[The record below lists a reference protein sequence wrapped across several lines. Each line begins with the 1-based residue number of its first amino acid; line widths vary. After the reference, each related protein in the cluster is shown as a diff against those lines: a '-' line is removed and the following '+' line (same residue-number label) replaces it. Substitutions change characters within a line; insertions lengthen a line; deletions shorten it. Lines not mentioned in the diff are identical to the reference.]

1 MKLAIVV
8 LAMLMAQI
16 PKNDPNGIWEAET
29 GSQFDFRLAG
39 EDLHVRIVEGSN
51 PRFLRYELTLKNK
64 ELNTYEGSGFFVAK
78 LQNGKECKFDTEWQ
92 VIVVAPNRILGV
104 ASNIIPDPNTCAVKE
119 RSEITLD
126 LTKK

>member
-1 MKLAIVV
+1 
-8 LAMLMAQI
+8 
-16 PKNDPNGIWEAET
+16 
-29 GSQFDFRLAG
+29 LAG

-104 ASNIIPDPNTCAVKE
+104 ASIIIPDPTTCAVKE